1 LNPVTI
7 KDGKSTIIITSDLI
21 YDIENKIPS
30 ISSLNQ
36 VSQII
41 EGFEYGQ
48 KKLAGRNVR
57 AAYGS
62 KKQFLDFLG
71 LE

>member
-1 LNPVTI
+1 MI
-7 KDGKSTIIITSDLI
+7 AITSDLVH
-21 YDIENKIPS
+21 ELKKKIPQ
-30 ISSLNQ
+30 ISSLSE
-36 VSQII
+36 VAAII
-41 EGFEYGQ
+41 DGFEYGQ

-71 LE
+71 ME